1 MQILYQRLERTNFEI
16 RAVLKIL
23 VILIG
28 LMVLASLFSQ
38 GIFLQPKNLINLVY
52 QNAILIL
59 IALGQLL
66 VIVTGGIDL
75 SVGATLAITS
85 VMFVLFQ
92 DYGWPIAFLFA
103 SLVALLVGLLNG
115 FLVTYV
121 RLPAF
126 VVTLATMQIGYSIA
140 KVLSGGGA
148 IYGSVSGTE
157 IPESITEFYKTSIG
171 GIPYPLI
178 VCFVFLVLIALYMRT
193 SYGHF
198 THTVGGNERAAFLSG
213 ISVKRVK
220 MAVYVISAL
229 LCAVAGLLFVAR
241 VGMGDPQTGT
251 WVPLDSIAAVSIG
264 GASLSGGVGT
274 VSGTFIGVFIL
285 SVLNNIMNL
294 IGVPPTVQPAIK
306 GIVILVAV
314 YLNSA
319 RKQN

>member
-1 MQILYQRLERTNFEI
+1 MQTLYQRLERTNFEI